1 MRRGGWVGG
10 EMKLIIN
17 KLIINKNGSGN
28 LGSNDCM
35 AVSIDPSTGVESWRW
50 QGGTSVD
57 DQIWASTMVG
67 STLVLVGRTLGDF
80 DGNGNYGGF
89 DAIAVGIDPS
99 TGDELWRWQDGTSS
113 SDIMNSVLTLDSNT
127 FVLSG
132 YTRGDFDGNG
142 NKGGN
147 DFLYITVE
155 IN

>member
-1 MRRGGWVGG
+1 MGIQLNPLLEMKVGGEDQSEKRWVGG

-67 STLVLVGRTLGDF
+67 GSNFVNFFILLQFNRDAPIWPSCIIVVYYFCFGDNILF
-80 DGNGNYGGF
+80 FICNTR
-89 DAIAVGIDPS
+89 P
-99 TGDELWRWQDGTSS
+99 RSS
-113 SDIMNSVLTLDSNT
+113 I
-127 FVLSG
+127 
-132 YTRGDFDGNG
+132 
-142 NKGGN
+142 
-147 DFLYITVE
+147 
-155 IN
+155 